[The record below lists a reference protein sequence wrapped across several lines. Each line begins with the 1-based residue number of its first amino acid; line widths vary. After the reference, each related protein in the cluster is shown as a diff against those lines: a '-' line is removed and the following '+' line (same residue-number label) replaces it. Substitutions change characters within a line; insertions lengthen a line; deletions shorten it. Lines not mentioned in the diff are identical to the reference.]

1 MKVAGTLCLVV
12 LCFVVIG
19 ASQATA
25 QNSIRLREAGTNRDQ
40 VQLQIGQSVTI
51 EILADL
57 GNIEASGIAV
67 FVTVP
72 RDNFIVTDQRP
83 VDITAGADTSRQA
96 NAGHQPFVPGPLFE
110 GAGEQRNLLVSSDD
124 ALGVTDDLML
134 LDYRV
139 VLGPGVGAQR
149 SRSGQGV
156 VATFQLRAIR
166 PAENSQI
173 RIHSNPI
180 SETRVI
186 LADGG
191 ERQFRSAPQGMEIN
205 ILGLE
210 LFDIPDVILLPGE
223 ADSVQIGSLNTYVSN
238 VLSPIDSLKWSFSLT
253 PPVSTDSLEIE
264 IDPNGN
270 IVKVRPLLGWSG
282 RTRVIWT
289 AQDSIAGVRFP
300 GPVPSSFEF
309 SDIIVNN
316 PPVFVRDFLGR
327 PLERGPDGV
336 KRDTVRFREDEH
348 TFIAEGFSLDAR
360 IAFKGVDLDRM
371 VDDPDL
377 ADPDDGLV
385 YAVSLP
391 VGTNATNARIRGDD
405 DQLTHQLLVWAL
417 PDFSGVDSLRVLV
430 QDEARGRDTLRVI
443 VEVEGV
449 ADAPEFILPESERNP
464 RISRGSTRN
473 FRFDEI
479 VRDVDTPLDSLVFRW
494 VDDPEG
500 HFFADTTR
508 SGDGSKLVQVTGDA
522 LFVGDGRVSFEVA
535 DPDSLKDTMI
545 IFFEAA
551 EALPPDVFPSDFP
564 IRLSSGGGRD
574 LQNLDDFVEDPDNAD
589 NELGWAVPPLHT
601 TDISVNE
608 ARQLSVQSPPDFVGY
623 ESVDLTVSDP
633 GNQTDKLTLR
643 IYSSDGRP
651 VVGGIPDI
659 VLDRGDQNKDIDL
672 DDYSHDA
679 DNTPQELTWQVLGD
693 FDRDN
698 LQVGV
703 APLSNLVTF
712 FAPESAIFR
721 TETVIFQ
728 VIDPGGRSWQD
739 TVLVTVKSGGKG
751 GEGLFEIKPAIGPLQ
766 AEVGLI
772 PTEILDLDDH
782 LTISPLISRSSITW
796 NITRPGSV
804 GFILLSGDTKV
815 IAFSDSAGTDTVEF
829 VATDSLGRTEKAS
842 TTVRYF
848 GLSDILT
855 LRSIPDISFIA
866 GGAFSGLQ
874 LNDFI
879 FDSEAHPDSVIEWSA
894 KIVGDGQGLF
904 IKVND
909 DNTVTAFSSDTLKT
923 EVVFIA
929 TNTAI
934 GVTGRDTINVIA
946 QDPSLATLP
955 LKEFTEIVIA
965 AGDADSTITL
975 NDFLPDGTEANT
987 AIWSVSGQTIT
998 IPFIDPL
1005 PPHKLTLTALGNRIG
1020 SDTLSFSVELGGGF
1034 RALGDMVVRVVESP
1048 DEISFSVRV
1057 IPNATNVEFLNL
1069 FVMSRAELASIPS
1082 VVFSFGTTDT
1092 TVAVTQIET
1101 QLESRGILIWSGRA
1115 VIPPGQAG
1123 EVTVS
1128 AQAKTQLGT
1137 DVQASAS
1144 VVIGTATAGKAIA
1157 LRQGDVE
1164 VTVPAGAVERDT
1176 KVLLQRDSERVS
1188 DQQMVV
1194 SGAGGSNDGLHPE
1207 LTMRAAVNLFPVQL
1221 DLKQAAALRL
1231 VSAKYDAA
1239 DGLYR
1244 QESGKWV
1251 YVAGSTEVMSFSR
1264 FGRYAI
1270 MRDGRGPEIQII
1282 SAPTAQRSM
1291 LQAMLTDGGSGVDL
1305 ETISVSLD
1313 GVRVGDVTIDG
1324 GLLEWTPTDP
1334 VGAGDHYLE
1343 ITVQDRA
1350 ANRTTHGI
1358 KVEGGGNTLPTMLE
1372 LGNNYPNPF
1381 NPETTIPFI
1390 VPDWNLFES
1399 GEGSASGARI
1409 RLAIYNTAGQMVRLL
1424 LDDQEVRSGSHEVLW
1439 DGRDADGRKA
1449 ASGVYLYRVEGGAGA
1464 GITKR
1469 MTLLK

>member
-1 MKVAGTLCLVV
+1 MKAAGTLCLVV
-12 LCFVVIG
+12 LCFVVG
-19 ASQATA
+19 VDSVSA
-25 QNSIRLREAGTNRDQ
+25 QNSIRLREAGTNRDE

-57 GNIEASGIAV
+57 GNIEASGISV

-83 VDITAGADTSRQA
+83 VDTTAGADTSRQA

-124 ALGVTDDLML
+124 ALVVSDDLML

-139 VLGPGVGAQR
+139 VLGPGSGR
-149 SRSGQGV
+149 IRSGQGV
-156 VATFQLRAIR
+156 VATFQIRAIR
-166 PAENSQI
+166 PVENSQI
-173 RIHSNPI
+173 RIHSDPI
-180 SETRVI
+180 TETRVI

-191 ERQFRSAPQGMEIN
+191 ERQFRSAPQGMEVN
-205 ILGLE
+205 VLGLE

-223 ADSVQIGSLNTYVSN
+223 ADSVQIGSLNNYVSN

-253 PPVSTDSLEIE
+253 TPVSTDSLEIE
-264 IDPNGN
+264 INPNGN
-270 IVKVRPLLGWSG
+270 IVKIRPLLGWSG

-289 AQDSIAGVRFP
+289 AADSIAGSRFP
-300 GPVPSSFEF
+300 GPVPSSIEF

-316 PPVFVRDFLGR
+316 PPLFVRDRLGR
-327 PLERGPDGV
+327 PLVRGPDGV
-336 KRDTVRFREDEH
+336 KRDTVRFKEDEH
-348 TFIAEGFSLDAR
+348 IFIAEGSSLDAR
-360 IAFKGVDLDRM
+360 RAFKGVDLDNL

-377 ADPDDGLV
+377 ENPDEGLL
-385 YAVSLP
+385 YAVSFI
-391 VGTNATNARIRGDD
+391 GANASNAVVRGDD

-417 PDFSGVDSLRVLV
+417 PDFSGVDSLRILV

-464 RISRGSTRN
+464 RISRGSTRKY
-473 FRFDEI
+473 RFDEI
-479 VRDVDTPLDSLVFRW
+479 IRDVDTPLDSLVFRW

-508 SGDGSKLVQVTGDA
+508 SADGDKLVQVTGDA
-522 LFVGDGRVSFEVA
+522 LFVGPGRVSFEVA

-545 IFFEAA
+545 IFFESA
-551 EALPPDVFPSDFP
+551 EALPPHVFPSDFP

-574 LQNLDDFVEDPDNAD
+574 LQNLDDFVDDPDNAD

-601 TDISVNE
+601 TDINVNE

-633 GNQTDKLTLR
+633 GNQTDVLTLR
-643 IYSSDGRP
+643 IYVSDGRP

-679 DNTPQELTWQVLGD
+679 DNTPQELTWQVLGE
-693 FDRDN
+693 FDSDN
-698 LQVGV
+698 LQVAV
-703 APLSNLVTF
+703 TPLSNLVTF
-712 FAPESAIFR
+712 FAPETAIFR
-721 TETVIFQ
+721 TESVIFQ

-739 TVLVTVKSGGKG
+739 TVLVTIRSGGFG
-751 GEGLFEIKPAIGPLQ
+751 SEGLFEIKPTVSPLQ
-766 AEVGLI
+766 KEVGGV
-772 PTEILDLDDH
+772 PSQVVDLDDH
-782 LTISPLISRSSITW
+782 LETSPLISRSSIDW
-796 NITRPGSV
+796 EITRTGTI
-804 GFILLSGDTKV
+804 GFVVLSGGTKV
-815 IAFSDSAGTDTVEF
+815 IAFSDSAGTDTLEF
-829 VATDSLGRTEKAS
+829 VATDSLGRTEKTS
-842 TTVRYF
+842 TTIRYF
-848 GLSDILT
+848 GLSEILT
-855 LRSIPDISFIA
+855 LRAIPDISFIA
-866 GGAFSGLQ
+866 GGAFNDFQ

-879 FDSEAHPDSVIEWSA
+879 FDREAHPDSVIEWRTE
-894 KIVGDGQGLF
+894 ILGDVEGLF
-904 IKVND
+904 IRVES
-909 DNTVTAFSSDTLKT
+909 DNTVTAFSSDTLTT
-923 EVVFIA
+923 EVVLIA
-929 TNTAI
+929 TNTLI
-934 GVTGRDTINVIA
+934 GVTGRDTVKVIA
-946 QDPSLATLP
+946 QDQSLATLA
-955 LKEFTEIVIA
+955 LKDFTEIVVA

-975 NDFLPDGTEANT
+975 NDFLPQGTEANT
-987 AIWSVSGQTIT
+987 TLWRVQGGTIT
-998 IPFIDPL
+998 SAFINPL
-1005 PPHKLTLTALGNRIG
+1005 PPHKLTLTALGNLIG
-1020 SDTLSFSVELGGGF
+1020 EDTLSFSVELGGGF
-1034 RALGDMVVRVVESP
+1034 RALGDMVVRVVEAVDS
-1048 DEISFSVRV
+1048 STFSVRI

-1092 TVAVTQIET
+1092 TIAVTQIET
-1101 QLESRGILIWSGRA
+1101 ELENRGILIWSGRA
-1115 VIPPGQAG
+1115 AIPLGQTG
-1123 EVTVS
+1123 EATVS
-1128 AQAKTQLGT
+1128 ALAKTQLGT
-1137 DVQASAS
+1137 TVEHSAS

-1176 KVLLQRDSERVS
+1176 KVLLQRDTERVADPQTVNEAGSS
-1188 DQQMVV
+1188 D
-1194 SGAGGSNDGLHPE
+1194 GALHPE
-1207 LTMRAAVNLFPVQL
+1207 LTMRTAVNLFPVQL
-1221 DLKQAAALRL
+1221 NLKRAAALRL
-1231 VSAKYDAA
+1231 VSADYDAS

-1251 YVAGSTEVMSFSR
+1251 YVAGSTEVMSFTR

-1270 MRDGRGPEIQII
+1270 MRDGRGPDIEII
-1282 SAPTAQRSM
+1282 SAPTAQQSM
-1291 LQAMLTDGGSGVDL
+1291 LQAMLTDGGSGVDVDM
-1305 ETISVSLD
+1305 ISVSLD
-1313 GVRVGDVTIDG
+1313 GVRVGDVTMDG

-1334 VGAGDHYLE
+1334 VSLGDHYLE

-1358 KVEGGGNTLPTMLE
+1358 TVQGGGNTLPTTLK

-1381 NPETTIPFI
+1381 NPETTIPFT
-1390 VPDWNLFES
+1390 VPDWNLLEF
-1399 GEGSASGARI
+1399 GEGSASGVSI
-1409 RLAIYNTAGQMVRLL
+1409 RFAIYNTAGQMVRLL
-1424 LDDQEVRSGSHEVLW
+1424 LDDDEVRSGSHEVLW

-1449 ASGVYLYRVEGGAGA
+1449 ASGVYLYRVEGGADA
-1464 GITKR
+1464 VITKR